1 MSEPR
6 RVSVIIPVWNLWKM
20 TSACLQSLAEHSPAG
35 SLEVL
40 VVDNGSS
47 DATLTELEPL
57 GRALWGE
64 AFRPV
69 RLPENLGFAKACNA
83 GARAATADL
92 LFFLNNDTSLTPNWL
107 EPLLRLFDDPALGAA
122 GPLLLYP
129 DGTVQHCGIYVTPFL
144 RVGHLYEHFPGN
156 HPVPRKARPLQAITG
171 AAMMLR
177 RTVFQSCGGFCEQ
190 YVNGFEDLDLCWSL
204 RRKGLTVAVAGQ
216 SVVYHHTSQTPGRF
230 EHDTQ
235 NGGLLMQRWGQSLR
249 PDLHRLAALDGYRL
263 CIGPSLSCWTAL
275 TESREQALNAAIDGK
290 EFDEAA
296 CRAQLE
302 QEPLWLGGR
311 LLLMARLEEQ
321 GRTRA
326 ALSEGM
332 TALRFFPQVE
342 LQTRLLRLARK
353 EGLHDALPL
362 LIRSM
367 QAELQGD
374 AAPYRPLVQE
384 ARRRAYAE
392 GDTLLAELLNAWL
405 LRYGGGAAQG
415 Q

>member
-1 MSEPR
+1 MSER
-6 RVSVIIPVWNLWKM
+6 ARVSVIIPVWNLWKM
-20 TSACLQSLAEHSPAG
+20 TSACLHSLAEHTPAG

-64 AFRPV
+64 AFRRV

-92 LFFLNNDTSLTPNWL
+92 LFFLNNDTTLTPDWL
-107 EPLLRLFDDPALGAA
+107 EPLIRLFDDPALGAA

-129 DGTVQHCGIYVTPFL
+129 DGTVQHCGICITPFL
-144 RVGHLYEHFPGN
+144 RVGHLYEHFPGG

-177 RTVFQSCGGFCEQ
+177 RTVFQDCGGFCED
-190 YVNGFEDLDLCWSL
+190 YVNGFEDLDLCFSL
-204 RRKGLTVAVAGQ
+204 RRKGLKLAVAGQ

-230 EHDTQ
+230 EHDTR
-235 NGGLLMQRWGQSLR
+235 NGGLLMRRWGQSLR
-249 PDLHRLAALDGYRL
+249 PDMHYLAALDGYRL

-275 TESREQALNAAIDGK
+275 SESREQALNAARGGK

-296 CRAQLE
+296 CRALLE

-311 LLLMARLEEQ
+311 LLLMERLEGQ
-321 GRTRA
+321 GQTRA
-326 ALSEGM
+326 ALAAGM
-332 TALRFFPQVE
+332 EALRFFPQVE
-342 LQTRLLRLARK
+342 IQSRLLRLARK
-353 EGLHDALPL
+353 EGLREALPP
-362 LIRSM
+362 LIRSLRSEM
-367 QAELQGD
+367 EGNAD
-374 AAPYRPLVQE
+374 HYRPLVRE

-392 GDTLLAELLNAWL
+392 GDTALAEMLNAWL
-405 LRYGGGAAQG
+405 ARHGAEKAQG
-415 Q
+415 L